1 MARPAARRP
10 ATERTF
16 FWRAIGIL
24 VPVVTA
30 LFRLRVRGSENL
42 PSTGAFVVC
51 PNHTTDLDPIVVGYT
66 VWRLGRIPRFL
77 AKASLFR
84 VPVVGWILRNMG
96 GIPVLREGGGAD
108 PLAAAQRIVDAGAGV
123 IIYPEG
129 TLTRQPDLWPMRGR
143 SGAVRL
149 ARRSGIPIIP
159 VAHWG
164 AEQVLPRWGKRLHVF
179 PRKLVRISF
188 GAPIPASELG
198 DGTLASEKA
207 ATERVMVA
215 ITELVEELRGETAP
229 PGRWNPA
236 DHGQTEFG
244 RP

>member
-1 MARPAARRP
+1 MRRRP

-16 FWRAIGIL
+16 FWRAIGIF

-30 LFRLRVRGSENL
+30 LFRLRIRGSENL
-42 PSTGAFVVC
+42 PREGAFVVC
-51 PNHTTDLDPIVVGYT
+51 PNHTTDMDPIVVGYT

-77 AKASLFR
+77 AKASLFEVPALGWLLR
-84 VPVVGWILRNMG
+84 HMGAVPVT
-96 GIPVLREGGGAD
+96 REGGGAD
-108 PLAAAQRIVDAGAGV
+108 PLAAAQRFIDAGAGV

-149 ARRSGIPIIP
+149 AQRSGVPIIP

-164 AEQVLPRWGKRLHVF
+164 AEQVLPRWGKRLHPF

-188 GAPIPASELG
+188 GTPIPASELG
-198 DGTLASEKA
+198 DGTLESEKQ

-215 ITELVEELRGETAP
+215 ITRLVEELRGETAP

-236 DHGQTEFG
+236 EHGQTEFG